1 MGVPDQFCLKSDNF
15 HEKTGK
21 AFHTFK
27 EGNDFTDV
35 TLVSEDGQEIEVHKI
50 VLTAS
55 SSFFLF
61 LKLCSRKS
69 IILTT
74 LIYLVHMVDLLTR
87 DALRQHKYKFH
98 NTKSGRDSASSP
110 IM

>member
-1 MGVPDQFCLKSDNF
+1 MGASDQFFLKSNNF

-50 VLTAS
+50 VLAAS
-55 SSFFLF
+55 SSMDHSKTTFQT
-61 LKLCSRKS
+61 RK
-69 IILTT
+69 ILPMT
-74 LIYLVHMVDLLTR
+74 
-87 DALRQHKYKFH
+87 
-98 NTKSGRDSASSP
+98 
-110 IM
+110 